1 MPENARNARAAPA
14 PALTFEHALGVWH
27 LWHCLAFMA
36 LSGIYGIVWHLWH
49 CLAFMAL
56 SGIYGIVWNLWHC
69 LAFMALSG
77 IYGIEHSAFSLRHL
91 LSPPPPRR
99 PRRAHKK
106 MPCTP
111 RRAAAT
117 GLARQGSSSQVI
129 LMHASQAR
137 LWLLPSRPDQVR
149 GATLQRAQ
157 PSTLPARRVDQSRQP
172 SAGNS
177 VPL

>member
-49 CLAFMAL
+49 YLAFMAL
-56 SGIYGIVWNLWHC
+56 SGIYGIVWHLWHC
-69 LAFMALSG
+69 LALSG

-91 LSPPPPRR
+91 LSPPRRRR

-137 LWLLPSRPDQVR
+137 LWLLPSRPDQVH

-157 PSTLPARRVDQSRQP
+157 LSTLPARRVDQSRQP